1 MTYFL
6 GMSRWERSV
15 PSLANLIA
23 FEAAHRHAN
32 FTRAA
37 EELHYS
43 QATVSRRIGALEAD
57 LGAVLFER
65 GRHDVTP
72 TIEADALADT
82 VRAVLGDLAAT
93 ADGIRRRSA
102 ERTRLTIR
110 SDVSLTAAVVNPIL
124 VELLRRHPQLDI
136 RVETSFEPIETDEEP
151 FDIGIQYGRNR
162 RSTLIEQ
169 VVADDEV
176 FPVCAPAVAD
186 SLPPEPTVRDLVGL
200 RLLHVD
206 YGEPAW
212 TDWEQFLGHL
222 GAEEMGQLRGLTLS
236 TYVVCLDLAE
246 RGQGVALGWGR
257 TAQPRIDSGAL
268 VRIPGFTQTI
278 PDAIRAYRPPAAEP
292 WAPIDD
298 LLSMLRD
305 RLR

>member
-1 MTYFL
+1 
-6 GMSRWERSV
+6 MSRWERAV

-57 LGAVLFER
+57 LGTLLFDR
-65 GRHDVTP
+65 GRHDVAP
-72 TIEADALADT
+72 TADADELAAI
-82 VRAVLGDLAAT
+82 VRTALGDLAFA
-93 ADGIRRRSA
+93 ADAIRRRSA

-110 SDVSLTAAVVNPIL
+110 ADVSLTAAVINPAI
-124 VELLRRHPQLDI
+124 VELLQLHPHLDI
-136 RVETSFEPIETDEEP
+136 RVLTSFEPIESDSEQ

-162 RSTLIEQ
+162 ASSLSEH
-169 VVADDEV
+169 VLADDEV
-176 FPVCAPAVAD
+176 FPVCTPTVAA
-186 SLPPEPTVRDLVGL
+186 SLPEAPTLWDLSRM

-212 TDWEQFLGHL
+212 TDWEQFLTHL
-222 GAEEMGQLRGLTLS
+222 GLEDMGALDGLTLS
-236 TYVVCLDLAE
+236 TYLVGLDLAE

-257 TAQPRIDSGAL
+257 TAQPRIDSGDL

-278 PDAIRAYRPPAAEP
+278 PNAIRAYRQPSTEP
-292 WAPIDD
+292 WQPIED
-298 LLSMLRD
+298 LLVMLRD